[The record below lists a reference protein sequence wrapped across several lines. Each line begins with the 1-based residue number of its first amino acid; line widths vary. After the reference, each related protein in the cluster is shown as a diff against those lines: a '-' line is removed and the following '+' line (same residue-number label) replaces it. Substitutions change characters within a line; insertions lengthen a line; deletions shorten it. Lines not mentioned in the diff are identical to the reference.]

1 MRGLRLA
8 MMVPMLLS
16 PSMAALA
23 AQTKVAVFE
32 FELID
37 TSLEGAMNGP
47 RADEQ
52 RRLARLADELRGRLA
67 ASGRYAPVDLSP
79 GRRGGARKQPA
90 GVWRL
95 RCRIG
100 QAGGRGTCRHGHG
113 SESIQFDPQHEH
125 LRP

>member
-8 MMVPMLLS
+8 MMVPILLS

-67 ASGRYAPVDLSP
+67 ASGRDAPDDLSP
-79 GRRGGARKQPA
+79 GAPGARAGHLQATGRRHPVLATPA
-90 GVWRL
+90 PP
-95 RCRIG
+95 
-100 QAGGRGTCRHGHG
+100 
-113 SESIQFDPQHEH
+113 DPT
-125 LRP
+125 PPPTVYNT